1 MDPHRNE
8 RVSESIREEL
18 DELIGYEMADPRV
31 GSASV
36 SEVHLSPDLR
46 KAVVSLVLGGTEAE
60 QATTLEAVRNAKQF
74 LKHQLT
80 ERLQLFRTPDLTF
93 EAALPAKL
101 GARVP
106 QLLKRIKRGRPKL
119 ENGAEKKP
127 IS

>member
-1 MDPHRNE
+1 
-8 RVSESIREEL
+8 
-18 DELIGYEMADPRV
+18 MADPRV

-46 KAVVSLVLGGTEAE
+46 KAVVSLVLGGTEVE
-60 QATTLEAVRNAKQF
+60 QAATLEAVRNAKQF

-80 ERLQLFRTPDLTF
+80 ERLQLFRTPDLSF

-119 ENGAEKKP
+119 ENGPEEKP